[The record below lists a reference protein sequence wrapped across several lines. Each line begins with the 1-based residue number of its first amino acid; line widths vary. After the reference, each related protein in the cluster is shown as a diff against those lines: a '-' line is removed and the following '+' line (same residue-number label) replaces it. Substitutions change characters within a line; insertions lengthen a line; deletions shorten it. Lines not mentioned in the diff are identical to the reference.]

1 MQCIIKSFFYCLQAI
16 ESLRPYL
23 CEKIIAERH
32 FDYLRSKKILNKDD
46 AEEILCQTTSRR
58 KAGDLLDRLAKNPK
72 GLDALIESIRL
83 QETQDFLIEKIIDEV
98 LKIKNKKLESSRGY
112 SLSTYE
118 PTLNGSSR
126 EYLRQYTLE
135 DKLLV
140 PEIESTVLYH
150 PEGESSLPILLNDS
164 QMLPPK
170 EFKVWKT
177 NAVPPPESYQVA
189 EKKAPPPELDMAIKW
204 SNVYQDNGDDA
215 PHANQAKS
223 LEEEEAREDSPPSDD
238 EQEKAFAIKKR
249 KV

>member
-1 MQCIIKSFFYCLQAI
+1 MAEMNKLTDDEMAEVKKDAI

-164 QMLPPK
+164 QMLVSKSLSEKAKNSSQSGSICSKLPK
-170 EFKVWKT
+170 PGE
-177 NAVPPPESYQVA
+177 PG
-189 EKKAPPPELDMAIKW
+189 APPLPTALPCEND
-204 SNVYQDNGDDA
+204 NVLANSPIDNQFL
-215 PHANQAKS
+215 PLRS
-223 LEEEEAREDSPPSDD
+223 SSFSEA
-238 EQEKAFAIKKR
+238 
-249 KV
+249 